1 MPPATVAAPGVETPS
16 VHPAPA
22 AAAPAEGVLRPLL
35 ADRHGPCAFDARGT
49 LHPGQLD
56 LLIEA
61 ARWAPSTSNTQ
72 PWRFVAARR
81 GDRAFTAL
89 LAALTPNNREWARD
103 AAALVLVAAETVDAA
118 GVPRR
123 WALYDTGQAT
133 AHLTTEAAALGFAAR
148 QIVGF
153 LPSQLPAL
161 PARVTPLVVVAVGV
175 PLPAGEVPA
184 GHPARR
190 FAACSRRPLD
200 ELLLDVG

>member
-1 MPPATVAAPGVETPS
+1 MSPATVAAPGVDTPS
-16 VHPAPA
+16 VHPTPA
-22 AAAPAEGVLRPLL
+22 VTGTTARVLRPLL
-35 ADRHGPCAFDARGT
+35 ADRHGPCAFDASAR
-49 LHPGQLD
+49 LDPEQLD
-56 LLIEA
+56 VLIEA

-72 PWRFVAARR
+72 PWRFLAARR
-81 GDRAFTAL
+81 GDRAFAAL

-103 AAALVLVAAETVDAA
+103 AAALVLVAAETVDAD

-133 AHLTTEAAALGFAAR
+133 AHLTTEAADLGFAAR

-153 LPSQLPAL
+153 LPSQLPDL
-161 PARVTPLVVVAVGV
+161 PARVTPLVVVAVGA
-175 PLPAGEVPA
+175 PLPPEEVPV

-200 ELLLDVG
+200 ELLLDVA